1 MDQTLQITKLHR
13 KVASLTE
20 ELVKLRDTQP
30 LLEQTLKARDKVV
43 AEKDHSLRLMEI
55 ERQNQRAELEEMERQ
70 VTQLQG
76 FLEEKSPHNSSA
88 KIAGVDD
95 SQVTGFKAKLEME
108 ELRREVEALK
118 HDLADR
124 DSTIRALRLSP
135 RSAKVEDTKV
145 RELEELVAAYKDE
158 IASLEQELE
167 EARQQMKE
175 DELAQ
180 RGVVDQISVLEGV
193 VENMERGLIA
203 EKRLGERNVKR
214 IRELESQLKASQ
226 ARIEELEREDEE
238 KMRRKHTSVDNLPD
252 GHPQKRQTV
261 QFLEHEVEKWKRLST
276 LSTDKRRTS
285 TTSGGSGE
293 TPEEMKGLKL
303 IIEQLTRENVQV
315 ESENRRLKAKIT
327 EPTANSGEGALRER
341 LEASERERDQ
351 LRGEIN
357 ELEGLLESR
366 IFREDELE
374 KELDRLRQAQASS
387 APVRRKSSSNRPHS
401 TTPPRSPPPPPPT
414 LGEPVVDESLWC
426 EICEEK
432 GHDILGCKAV
442 FDKPAPTRTATNNLN
457 GNEKIG
463 MGERRSVGY
472 CENCDR
478 WDHTTEGK
486 LPTGDDC

>member
-1 MDQTLQITKLHR
+1 M
-13 KVASLTE
+13 TE
-20 ELVKLRDTQP
+20 ELIKLRDATP
-30 LLEQTLKARDKVV
+30 LLEQTIKSKDKVV
-43 AEKDHSLRLMEI
+43 AEKDHALRLMEI

-76 FLEEKSPHNSSA
+76 FLEERSPHNSSA

-95 SQVTGFKAKLEME
+95 VQVTGFKAKLEME
-108 ELRREVEALK
+108 ELRREIEALK
-118 HDLADR
+118 EELSGR
-124 DSTIRALRLSP
+124 DSVIRSLRMSP

-145 RELEELVAAYKDE
+145 RELEELVAAYRDE

-167 EARQQMKE
+167 EARQQLKD

-203 EKRLGERNVKR
+203 EKKLGERNVRR
-214 IRELESQLKASQ
+214 IRELESQLKAAQ
-226 ARIEELEREDEE
+226 ARIEELEQADEE
-238 KMRRKHTSVDNLPD
+238 RMRRKHTSVDNLPD

-261 QFLEHEVEKWKRLST
+261 QFLEQEVEKWKRLST
-276 LSTDKRRTS
+276 LSTTDKRRTS

-293 TPEEMKGLKL
+293 TPEEVKGLKL

-327 EPTANSGEGALRER
+327 GDAAPAASGEGALRER
-341 LEASERERDQ
+341 LEAAERERDQ
-351 LRGEIN
+351 LRGEMT
-357 ELEGLLESR
+357 ELESLLESK
-366 IFREDELE
+366 IFREEELE
-374 KELDRLRQAQASS
+374 REMERLRQGQVQSS
-387 APVRRKSSSNRPHS
+387 GSIRRKSSSTYRPHS
-401 TTPPRSPPPPPPT
+401 TTPPRSSPPPPPVPE
-414 LGEPVVDESLWC
+414 EPVVDESLWC

-442 FDKPAPTRTATNNLN
+442 FDKPAPARTSAHSLN
-457 GNEKIG
+457 GSGKVG

-478 WDHTTEGK
+478 WDHTTEGASS
-486 LPTGDDC
+486 LYDG